1 MEASTRTG
9 ATVKAGGGGGLGF
22 LEAGTRVWV
31 PHAAKAFCC
40 AEVVGG
46 HHASTG
52 SNSSSSGQHLT
63 VAYIH
68 DDDNDDQAGG
78 RKEPSKVVT
87 VARADVLG
95 RVEDNWL
102 TPLDDLV
109 DLAELSE
116 PAILHHIKQRH
127 ARDLIYA
134 RDLAPTPRTHTGGY
148 CPPGRDDAAYSP
160 PLWPCASGGGG
171 VCRVWHVVCVVCRMC
186 AICAVCCVLWT
197 KPD

>member
-9 ATVKAGGGGGLGF
+9 ATVKAAAGGGLGF

-52 SNSSSSGQHLT
+52 GSSSSSGQHLT

-68 DDDNDDQAGG
+68 DDDNDDQAAD
-78 RKEPSKVVT
+78 RKEPAKVVT

-134 RDLAPTPRTHTGGY
+134 RDLAPPLALHRCALPTGTTLLTHHRSAL
-148 CPPGRDDAAYSP
+148 CCCCCCCCCCWR
-160 PLWPCASGGGG
+160 
-171 VCRVWHVVCVVCRMC
+171 CVACRMC
-186 AICAVCCVLWT
+186 AICVVCCAV
-197 KPD
+197 

>member
-1 MEASTRTG
+1 
-9 ATVKAGGGGGLGF
+9 
-22 LEAGTRVWV
+22 VWV

-46 HHASTG
+46 HHASG
-52 SNSSSSGQHLT
+52 SSSSSGQHLT
-63 VAYIH
+63 VAYVH
-68 DDDNDDQAGG
+68 DDGNEGDQPGD
-78 RKEPSKVVT
+78 RKEPSNVVA

-134 RDLAPTPRTHTGGY
+134 RDLAPPPHTSAPTADETTLLTHHRSALCTCARAAGGWWWW
-148 CPPGRDDAAYSP
+148 CCVS
-160 PLWPCASGGGG
+160 CA
-171 VCRVWHVVCVVCRMC
+171 VCRVC
-186 AICAVCCVLWT
+186 ACLQFVLCAVRGGAV
-197 KPD
+197 

>member
-1 MEASTRTG
+1 MEASTRRG
-9 ATVKAGGGGGLGF
+9 ATAKAGGGGGGLGF

-46 HHASTG
+46 HHASG
-52 SNSSSSGQHLT
+52 SSSSSGQHLT
-63 VAYIH
+63 VAYVH
-68 DDDNDDQAGG
+68 DDGNEGDQPGD
-78 RKEPSKVVT
+78 RKEPSNVVA

-134 RDLAPTPRTHTGGY
+134 RDLAP
-148 CPPGRDDAAYSP
+148 PPA
-160 PLWPCASGGGG
+160 
-171 VCRVWHVVCVVCRMC
+171 H
-186 AICAVCCVLWT
+186 
-197 KPD
+197 

>member
-1 MEASTRTG
+1 MEAATRTG
-9 ATVKAGGGGGLGF
+9 ATVKAAGGGGGLGF

-52 SNSSSSGQHLT
+52 SNSSGSGQHLT

-68 DDDNDDQAGG
+68 DGYNDDQAGD
-78 RKEPSKVVT
+78 RKEPPKVVT
-87 VARADVLG
+87 VARTDVLG

-134 RDLAPTPRTHTGGY
+134 RDLAPPPRTLRCALPTGTTLLTHH
-148 CPPGRDDAAYSP
+148 R
-160 PLWPCASGGGG
+160 SGP
-171 VCRVWHVVCVVCRMC
+171 VLLLLLLLLLAVCVSCVGCVPFVL
-186 AICAVCCVLWT
+186 CAV
-197 KPD
+197 